1 MHSDRPLSHDAGTR
15 SRNGPHGVDT
25 ARLKPPRDKRAEG
38 DATATPLAR
47 GLAILCAFGPDRDW
61 LGNREIALET
71 GIPAPTVSRLLQSLV
86 ALGYLHH
93 DDSSRKYA
101 LAPAALSLGYAAVAD
116 TGIQADASDTGV
128 LPGTRGDVDVLA
140 PDSAGAARATRD
152 QRVNARSHAS
162 ASASP
167 RKPGIAMSPSSPVT
181 LPLDRGLQVLRAFH
195 ADRAP
200 LTNGELASR
209 TGLPRSAVSG
219 LTSALVD
226 LGFLRRVA
234 GDTRFELGSNVFGI
248 GQAYLA
254 ANPVTPLA
262 QPFLQKLADR
272 LDASSV
278 ALAVPDHLDML
289 YVAHCSGARI
299 AMPRMGVGS
308 LVPMGT
314 TAIGR
319 AWLCGL
325 PDPLR
330 RRQITQLTEA
340 AGPQANAIAAG
351 IEAAYADLRATGVC
365 LSLGEN
371 QRDAWSMALP
381 VRVGVSKTL
390 MALSCD
396 AVEPQPDVDAI
407 RRRIV
412 PALKQAAIELATLLR
427 DVRPG
432 P

>member
-1 MHSDRPLSHDAGTR
+1 
-15 SRNGPHGVDT
+15 
-25 ARLKPPRDKRAEG
+25 
-38 DATATPLAR
+38 
-47 GLAILCAFGPDRDW
+47 
-61 LGNREIALET
+61 
-71 GIPAPTVSRLLQSLV
+71 
-86 ALGYLHH
+86 
-93 DDSSRKYA
+93 
-101 LAPAALSLGYAAVAD
+101 
-116 TGIQADASDTGV
+116 
-128 LPGTRGDVDVLA
+128 
-140 PDSAGAARATRD
+140 
-152 QRVNARSHAS
+152 
-162 ASASP
+162 
-167 RKPGIAMSPSSPVT
+167 MSPSSPVT
-181 LPLDRGLQVLRAFH
+181 LTLDRGLQVLRAFH

-209 TGLPRSAVSG
+209 TGLPRSAVSA
-219 LTSALVD
+219 LTSALID
-226 LGFLRRVA
+226 LGFLRRAA
-234 GDTRFELGSNVFGI
+234 GDARFELGSNVFGI

-262 QPFLQKLADR
+262 QPFMQKLADR
-272 LDASSV
+272 LDASV
-278 ALAVPDHLDML
+278 GLAVPDHLDML
-289 YVAHCSGARI
+289 YVAHRSGARI
-299 AMPRMGVGS
+299 ATPRMGVGS

-330 RRQITQLTEA
+330 RRQIAQLTEA

-351 IEAAYADLRATGVC
+351 IEAAFADLRATGVC

-381 VRVGVSKTL
+381 VRVGLSKTL
-390 MALSCD
+390 MALSCG

-407 RRRIV
+407 RRRIA

>member
-25 ARLKPPRDKRAEG
+25 ARPKRPRDKRAEG
-38 DATATPLAR
+38 DAAATPLAR
-47 GLAILCAFGPDRDW
+47 GLAILCAFGPDKGW

-116 TGIQADASDTGV
+116 RGIQAMRTLADASDTGAP
-128 LPGTRGDVDVLA
+128 LGTRDHVDVLA
-140 PDSAGAARATRD
+140 PDSAGAARPTRD
-152 QRVNARSHAS
+152 QRVSARSHAS

-209 TGLPRSAVSG
+209 TALPKSAVSG
-219 LTSALVD
+219 LASALID
-226 LGFLRRVA
+226 LGFIRRVA
-234 GDTRFELGSNVFGI
+234 DDTRFELGSNVFGI

-262 QPFLQKLADR
+262 QPFMQKLADR
-272 LDASSV
+272 LDASV

-289 YVAHCSGARI
+289 YVAHRS
-299 AMPRMGVGS
+299 
-308 LVPMGT
+308 
-314 TAIGR
+314 
-319 AWLCGL
+319 
-325 PDPLR
+325 
-330 RRQITQLTEA
+330 
-340 AGPQANAIAAG
+340 
-351 IEAAYADLRATGVC
+351 
-365 LSLGEN
+365 
-371 QRDAWSMALP
+371 
-381 VRVGVSKTL
+381 
-390 MALSCD
+390 
-396 AVEPQPDVDAI
+396 
-407 RRRIV
+407 
-412 PALKQAAIELATLLR
+412 
-427 DVRPG
+427 
-432 P
+432 